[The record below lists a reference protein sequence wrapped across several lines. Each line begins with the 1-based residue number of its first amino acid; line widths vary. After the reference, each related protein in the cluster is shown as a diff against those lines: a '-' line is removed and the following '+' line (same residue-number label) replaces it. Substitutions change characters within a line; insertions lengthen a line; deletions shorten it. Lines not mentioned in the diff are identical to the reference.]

1 MHTLLL
7 KDHSTSFSG
16 RITFNPDRL
25 CISGLV
31 VVSLKAENAK
41 EIIVKNVVL
50 IRIKDYRFDAL
61 YK

>member
-41 EIIVKNVVL
+41 EIIVKM
-50 IRIKDYRFDAL
+50 L
-61 YK
+61 YLFV